1 VAQMLVLTFFCNSKD
16 SKQKTERKIVKEI
29 RSSKNVNGT
38 HALGVFLVDAFMSE
52 QQQPM
57 KVTTYLNITALG
69 AKNDLSAAALIV
81 FADSNWPPANQT
93 SCRSIVQGANFAISL
108 TKITRAIQSVGSYT
122 MGLANVKRDTYFYFL
137 VADCIANAVN
147 NFYWE
152 ATLAST
158 PN

>member
-1 VAQMLVLTFFCNSKD
+1 MIAVVLVVVIACLMGVVKCNNF
-16 SKQKTERKIVKEI
+16 V

-57 KVTTYLNITALG
+57 KVTTYLNITALS
-69 AKNDLSAAALIV
+69 AKNDLSAAALLV
-81 FADSNWPPANQT
+81 FADTNWPPLNQT

-108 TKITRAIQSVGSYT
+108 TKITRTIQSMGSYT
-122 MGLANVKRDTYFYFL
+122 MGLANVKRDTYFYIL